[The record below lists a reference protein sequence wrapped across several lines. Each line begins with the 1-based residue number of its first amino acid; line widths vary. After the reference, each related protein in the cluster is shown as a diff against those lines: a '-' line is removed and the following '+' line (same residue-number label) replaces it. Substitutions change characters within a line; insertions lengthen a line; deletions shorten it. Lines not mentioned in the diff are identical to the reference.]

1 VLSSHGDCFV
11 AQSMKLRPLG
21 VLARACSL
29 ELATLSAGIREVKTG
44 QALTDLSSY
53 RSRGGS

>member
-1 VLSSHGDCFV
+1 MATASSPK
-11 AQSMKLRPLG
+11 ALKLRPLG

-29 ELATLSAGIREVKTG
+29 ELATLSAAHREEKLD

-53 RSRGGS
+53 RSWGGS